1 MIAPRASFTLPLAG
15 RAPLVLGPRT
25 LVMGVLNVTP
35 DSFSDGGAA
44 LDPDRAL
51 DLALAM
57 EAGGADLIDIG
68 AESTRPGAAPLSGRD
83 ERRRLLPVMRRL
95 HRLRIPLS
103 IDTTKAE
110 VARFGLDE
118 GAVIVNDVS
127 GLQYDP
133 ALGDIVAV
141 RGAPLVLM
149 HMRGRPSDMYAYA
162 GYDDVATDVARDLT
176 RAVERAIS
184 RGVAWDRLILDPGL
198 GFAKRAAASAAALAG
213 LSTLASLGRPLLVGP
228 SRKSFLTAAVGE
240 VPAPERDWA
249 TAAAVTAAVLGGS
262 HIVRVHAVAE
272 MVQVVRVADMI
283 RGHGT
288 GTGEGSTRA
297 TS

>member
-1 MIAPRASFTLPLAG
+1 MSAPRAEFTLPLAG
-15 RAPLVLGPRT
+15 RAPLVLGRRT

-44 LDPDRAL
+44 FDPDRAL

-57 EAGGADLIDIG
+57 EAAGADLLDVG
-68 AESTRPGAAPLSGRD
+68 AESTRPGATPLSGRD
-83 ERRRLLPVMRRL
+83 ERKRLLPVMRRL
-95 HRLRIPLS
+95 HQLRIPLS

-110 VARFGLDE
+110 VARFALDE

-141 RGAPLVLM
+141 RGAPLILM
-149 HMRGRPSDMYAYA
+149 HMRGRPADMYAHAAY
-162 GYDDVATDVARDLT
+162 GDVATDVARDLT
-176 RAVERAIS
+176 RAIERAVS
-184 RGVAWDRLILDPGL
+184 RGVRWDRLILDPGL
-198 GFAKRAAASAAALAG
+198 GFAKRADASAAALAG
-213 LSTLASLGRPLLVGP
+213 LPLLATLGRPLLVGP
-228 SRKSFLTAAVGE
+228 SRKSFLTEAVGA

-288 GTGEGSTRA
+288 GSSAGSSNA
-297 TS
+297 AS

>member
-1 MIAPRASFTLPLAG
+1 MPLG
-15 RAPLVLGPRT
+15 GGHAPLILGRRT
-25 LVMGVLNVTP
+25 LVMGVLNITP
-35 DSFSDGGAA
+35 DSFSDGGVA
-44 LDPDRAL
+44 LDPDAAL
-51 DLALAM
+51 DRALAM
-57 EAGGADLIDIG
+57 EAAGADLIDVG
-68 AESTRPGAAPLSGRD
+68 AESTRPGAAPLTGRE
-83 ERRRLLPVMRRL
+83 ERQRLLPVLRRL
-95 HRLRIPLS
+95 HRLRIPVS
-103 IDTTKAE
+103 IDTSKAE

-133 ALGDIVAV
+133 TLGDIVAV

-149 HMRGRPSDMYAYA
+149 HMRGRPADMYAHAVY
-162 GYDDVATDVARDLT
+162 GSSVATDVARDLT
-176 RAVERAIS
+176 RAAERAVG

-198 GFAKRAAASAAALAG
+198 GFAKRAHDSAAALAG
-213 LSTLASLGRPLLVGP
+213 LELLASLGRPLLVGA
-228 SRKSFLTAAVGE
+228 SRKSFLTAAVGD

-262 HIVRVHAVAE
+262 HIVRVHAVPE

-283 RGHGT
+283 REHGA

-297 TS
+297 PG

>member
-1 MIAPRASFTLPLAG
+1 MIAPRASFSLPLAG
-15 RAPLVLGPRT
+15 RAPLALGART

-44 LDPDRAL
+44 FDPDRAL
-51 DLALAM
+51 ERALAM
-57 EAGGADLIDIG
+57 EAAGADLIDVG
-68 AESTRPGAAPLSGRD
+68 AESTRPGAAPLSARD
-83 ERRRLLPVMRRL
+83 ERQRLLPVMRRL
-95 HRLRIPLS
+95 HRLRIPIS

-127 GLQYDP
+127 GLQFDP

-149 HMRGRPSDMYAYA
+149 HMRGRPADMYAHATY
-162 GYDDVATDVARDLT
+162 GEVAVDVARDLT
-176 RAVERAIS
+176 RAIERAVS
-184 RGVAWDRLILDPGL
+184 RGVAWDRLVLDPGL
-198 GFAKRAAASAAALAG
+198 GFATRAEASAAALAG
-213 LSTLASLGRPLLVGP
+213 LETLAGLGRPLLVGP
-228 SRKSFLTAAVGE
+228 SRKSFLTAAVGD
-240 VPAPERDWA
+240 VAAPNRDWA

-262 HIVRVHAVAE
+262 HIVRVHAVPE

-283 RGHGT
+283 RMHGT
-288 GTGEGSTRA
+288 GIGEGSTRA
-297 TS
+297 SS

>member
-25 LVMGVLNVTP
+25 LVMGVLNITP

-57 EAGGADLIDIG
+57 EAAGADLIDIG

-83 ERRRLLPVMRRL
+83 ERKRLLPVMRKL

-149 HMRGRPSDMYAYA
+149 HMRGRPSDMYAHA

-184 RGVAWDRLILDPGL
+184 RGVAWERLILDPGL
-198 GFAKRAAASAAALAG
+198 GFAKRAEASAAALAG
-213 LSTLASLGRPLLVGP
+213 LSTLAALGRPLLVGP
-228 SRKSFLTAAVGE
+228 SRKSFLTAAVGD
-240 VPAPERDWA
+240 VPAPQRDWA

-262 HIVRVHAVAE
+262 HIVRVHAVPE

-283 RGHGT
+283 RGHGN
-288 GTGEGSTRA
+288 GTT
-297 TS
+297 